1 MESISSDKR
10 EVVLDILHQIKESI
24 ENLMNWNQGI
34 TDMNQLL
41 MSPSGMQDLAG
52 NCMTI
57 MAIGEG
63 FRKIDK
69 ITEGR
74 FLSLR
79 PEIPWHQVFGLRNRI
94 AHGYFDIDVDIIS
107 EVINEDLQPLPKATV
122 FLIDNYCCPIKV
134 RSNVDPIK
142 IGGQV

>member
-10 EVVLDILHQIKESI
+10 EVLLDILHQIKNSI
-24 ENLMNWNQGI
+24 ENLKTWNRDI

-41 MSPSGMQDLAG
+41 MSPSGMQALAG

-69 ITEGR
+69 ITEGQ
-74 FLSLR
+74 LLLLR
-79 PEIPWHQVFGLRNRI
+79 PEIPWRQVFGLRNRI

-107 EVINEDLQPLPKATV
+107 EVINDDLQPLLEATD
-122 FLIDNYCCPIKV
+122 FLIAHL
-134 RSNVDPIK
+134 
-142 IGGQV
+142 QE

>member
-1 MESISSDKR
+1 MELISSDKR
-10 EVVLDILHQIKESI
+10 EVLLDILHQIKNSI
-24 ENLMNWNQGI
+24 ENLKTWNRDI

-41 MSPSGMQDLAG
+41 MSPSGMQALAG

-69 ITEGR
+69 ITEGQLLR
-74 FLSLR
+74 LR
-79 PEIPWHQVFGLRNRI
+79 PEIPWRQVFGLRNRI

-107 EVINEDLQPLPKATV
+107 EVINDDLQPLLEATD
-122 FLIDNYCCPIKV
+122 FLITHL
-134 RSNVDPIK
+134 
-142 IGGQV
+142 QE

>member
-10 EVVLDILHQIKESI
+10 EVVLDILLQVKEAI
-24 ENLMNWNQGI
+24 ENLMKWNQGI

-41 MSPSGMQDLAG
+41 LSPSGTQDLAG

-69 ITEGR
+69 ATDGQ
-74 FLSLR
+74 LLPLR

-94 AHGYFDIDVDIIS
+94 AHGYFDIDTDIIS
-107 EVINEDLQPLPKATV
+107 EVINNDLQPLLKATT
-122 FLIDNYCCPIKV
+122 FFIAYLKAI
-134 RSNVDPIK
+134 SA
-142 IGGQV
+142 

>member
-1 MESISSDKR
+1 LDKR

-41 MSPSGMQDLAG
+41 MSPSGVQDLAG

-107 EVINEDLQPLPKATV
+107 EVINDDLQPLLKATV
-122 FLIDNYCCPIKV
+122 FLIDNI
-134 RSNVDPIK
+134 
-142 IGGQV
+142 

>member
-1 MESISSDKR
+1 MESISLDKR
-10 EVVLDILHQIKESI
+10 EVVLDILHQIKDSI
-24 ENLMNWNQGI
+24 ENLEKWNYGI

-41 MSPSGMQDLAG
+41 MSPSGMQALAG

-74 FLSLR
+74 FLPLR
-79 PEIPWHQVFGLRNRI
+79 PEIPWRQVFGLRNRI

-107 EVINEDLQPLPKATV
+107 EVINDDLQPLLDATL
-122 FLIDNYCCPIKV
+122 FLIDHLKEQN
-134 RSNVDPIK
+134 
-142 IGGQV
+142 Q